1 VKPPDTDTARK
12 ADFVSELHVGKPR
25 LARRRRRGDAIA
37 AAVGLAVLLV
47 GILVVRHGTVPS
59 WEEGLFDAIND
70 LPGWLYPL
78 VWPIQQLGVLIVGP
92 VVAIVAAITRRF
104 RLALAALIATVAK
117 LVLEPMVKN
126 IVDRQRPATS
136 IGGDVEL
143 RGDVPTHGESFP
155 SGHAVLVA
163 ALAAVVTPY
172 LPPRWRAL
180 PWVLVAIVLL
190 ARVYVGAHNPL
201 DVICGAALG
210 LAIGSCI
217 NLALRVPA
225 AGGGSGQQ

>member
-1 VKPPDTDTARK
+1 MTPPDTDTARK
-12 ADFVSELHVGKPR
+12 ADFVSDLHVGKPR
-25 LARRRRRGDAIA
+25 LAWRRRRGDAIA
-37 AAVGLAVLLV
+37 AAVGLTVLLV
-47 GILVVRHGTVPS
+47 GILIVRHGTVPG

-104 RLALAALIATVAK
+104 RLALAALIATGAK
-117 LVLEPMVKN
+117 LVLEPMVKD

-155 SGHAVLVA
+155 SGHAALVA
-163 ALAAVVTPY
+163 ALAAVVAPY

-180 PWVLVAIVLL
+180 PWVLVAIVLF

-210 LAIGSCI
+210 LAIGSFI

-225 AGGGSGQQ
+225 STRER

>member
-1 VKPPDTDTARK
+1 M
-12 ADFVSELHVGKPR
+12 SELHVGEPR

-37 AAVGLAVLLV
+37 AAAGLGVLV
-47 GILVVRHGTVPS
+47 AGILVVRHGTVPG
-59 WEEGLFDAIND
+59 WEERLFDAIND
-70 LPGWLYPL
+70 LPGWLYP
-78 VWPIQQLGVLIVGP
+78 PIWAFQQLGVLIVGP
-92 VVAIVAAITRRF
+92 VVAIVAAVTRRL
-104 RLALAALIATVAK
+104 RLALAALIATGAK
-117 LVLEPMVKN
+117 LVLEQTVKTM
-126 IVDRQRPATS
+126 VDRQRPATS

-163 ALAAVVTPY
+163 ALAAVVVPY

-180 PWVLVAIVLL
+180 PWVLVAIVML

-201 DVICGAALG
+201 DVICGAGLG

-217 NLALRVPA
+217 NLALGVPA
-225 AGGGSGQQ
+225 GRTRSRQ

>member
-1 VKPPDTDTARK
+1 
-12 ADFVSELHVGKPR
+12 VSELHVSEPR
-25 LARRRRRGDAIA
+25 LAWRRRRGDAIA
-37 AAVGLAVLLV
+37 AAAGLAVLLA
-47 GILVVRHGTVPS
+47 GILIVRHGTVS
-59 WEEGLFDAIND
+59 GWEKGLFDAIND

-78 VWPIQQLGVLIVGP
+78 MWPIQQLGVLIVGP

-104 RLALAALIATVAK
+104 RLALAALIATGAK
-117 LVLEPMVKN
+117 LVSEQAVKTM
-126 IVDRQRPATS
+126 VDRQRPATS

-163 ALAAVVTPY
+163 ALAAVIAPY
-172 LPPRWRAL
+172 LPPRWRPL

-210 LAIGSCI
+210 LVIGSCI

-225 AGGGSGQQ
+225 ARSRSVP

>member
-1 VKPPDTDTARK
+1 M
-12 ADFVSELHVGKPR
+12 SELHVGEPR

-37 AAVGLAVLLV
+37 AAAGLGVLV
-47 GILVVRHGTVPS
+47 AGILVVRHGTVPG
-59 WEEGLFDAIND
+59 WEERLFDAIND
-70 LPGWLYPL
+70 LPGWLYP
-78 VWPIQQLGVLIVGP
+78 PIWAFQQLGVLIVGP
-92 VVAIVAAITRRF
+92 VVAIVAAVTRRL
-104 RLALAALIATVAK
+104 RLALAALIATGAK
-117 LVLEPMVKN
+117 LVLEQTVKTM
-126 IVDRQRPATS
+126 VDRQRPATS

-163 ALAAVVTPY
+163 ALAAVVVPY

-180 PWVLVAIVLL
+180 PWVLVAIVML

-201 DVICGAALG
+201 DVICGAGLG

-217 NLALRVPA
+217 NLALGVPA
-225 AGGGSGQQ
+225 GRARSRQ

>member
-47 GILVVRHGTVPS
+47 GILVVRHGTVAS
-59 WEEGLFDAIND
+59 WEERLFDAVND
-70 LPGWLYPL
+70 LPGWLYP
-78 VWPIQQLGVLIVGP
+78 VIWPLQQLGVLIVGP

-136 IGGDVEL
+136 VGGDVEL

-180 PWVLVAIVLL
+180 PWVLVGIVLL